1 MSKSLTLNEIR
12 KRAAAFSTSW
22 ATEPGDER
30 QQAQTFVR
38 ELLNVYGVSEARA
51 AFYEHRVKR
60 TSTGNRGYIDAL
72 IPGLLVVEMK
82 SAGKDLGAAEQQA
95 LDYINELPDPELPR
109 WVLSS
114 DFRRFRLLDLR
125 APREEP
131 PQEFS
136 LEELRDSAH
145 LLSFIAGYRERTFGS
160 KTQEAASIKAARLM
174 AGLFEALEGSGY
186 SDHEAS
192 IFLVRTLF
200 ALYADDAGVWDRDLF
215 LEFLETRTSEDG
227 SDLGPQLSLL
237 YQVMGKEPSKRQS
250 NLDELVT
257 RFPYVNGG
265 IFEETLSIPSFDSS
279 MRKRLTDAALFNWSS
294 ISPAI
299 FGSLFQAVKNR
310 DARRELGEHYTT
322 ETNIMKLIG
331 PMFLDELRERFTE
344 SFHDTKALTKLRTD
358 LSRMQFLDPACGC
371 GNFLVVAYREMRA
384 LDLDIV
390 LRLQALTGDTSRSI
404 FFTDADL
411 AVRLSNFHG
420 IELEEWPAQIAATA
434 LHLVDHQANQAME
447 LALGR
452 APEPLPLDKIA
463 SIHPGNALRMDWS
476 SIVPVSDDLI
486 IMGNPPFVGM
496 ARMSPKQ
503 QADNRVAFAEVDAR
517 GLRTG
522 RLDYV
527 ACWYAKAI
535 ATVRGTRSARV
546 AFVSTNSITQGEQA
560 RTMVP
565 LLEREGFAVDFGH
578 RTFKWTSEAPEA
590 AAVHCVIVGFSPS
603 IRLRR
608 KPRLFIYV
616 GTAGEPNELPVKSLN
631 FYLAEGANVVPDKL
645 RRPRNSAM
653 PFATQGSK
661 PVDGGHLLVDA
672 SALNAV
678 RADPRAGKYLRLF
691 VQGKDMLQGGQARHC
706 LWLVDADPTDLNL
719 STILRERLAL
729 VRAARLDSPTASVR
743 EYGTQPALFT
753 QNRQPSSRYFALP
766 EVSSEARTWIPGRFY
781 DPDVVAGNKLIIFPA
796 ADPWHAALLQS
807 SMFMSW
813 VTTFAGRLKSDIS
826 ISPALAYFPI
836 PWPDMDD
843 AGKAGLASAWA
854 DVEAARDAHP
864 TATLADLYGTNSM
877 PQRLLIAHR
886 ALDDLVDRAFAPRQ
900 RFTDNAQRLSHLIA
914 AYQAQSTQNHLTTPA
929 QRRRAPGPKT

>member
-1 MSKSLTLNEIR
+1 MAKSLTLNEIR
-12 KRAAAFSTSW
+12 KRAAAFSSSW
-22 ATEPGDER
+22 KDEPGDER

-82 SAGKDLGAAEQQA
+82 SSGKDLAAAEAQA
-95 LDYINELPDPELPR
+95 LDYIDDLPDPELPR
-109 WVLSS
+109 WILSS
-114 DFRRFRLLDLR
+114 DFRKFRLLDLR
-125 APREEP
+125 ATREDGP
-131 PQEFS
+131 LEFALS
-136 LEELRDSAH
+136 ELRENAH
-145 LLSFIAGYRERTFGS
+145 HLAFIAGFRERTFGS
-160 KTQEAASIKAARLM
+160 KTQEVASIKAARLM
-174 AGLFEALEGSGY
+174 AGLFESLEGSGY

-237 YQVMGKEPSKRQS
+237 YQVMGREPTKRQS
-250 NLDELVT
+250 NLDELIA

-265 IFEETLSIPSFDSS
+265 IFEEPLSIPSFDSA
-279 MRKRLTDAALFNWSS
+279 MRKRLTDAAVFNWSS

-331 PMFLDELRERFTE
+331 PMFLDELRGRFTDGY
-344 SFHDTKALTKLRTD
+344 HDTKTLTKLRAD
-358 LSRMQFLDPACGC
+358 ISRLRFLDPACGC

-390 LRLQALTGDTSRSI
+390 LRLQALSGDTSRSI
-404 FFTDADL
+404 FFTDSDL
-411 AVRLSNFHG
+411 AVRLSSFHG

-452 APEPLPLDKIA
+452 APEPLPLDKID
-463 SIHPGNALRMDWS
+463 SIHAGNALRIDWS
-476 SIVPVSDDLI
+476 SIVKPTEDLI

-496 ARMSPKQ
+496 AKMTAEQ
-503 QADNRVAFAEVDAR
+503 QADNRAAFANVDAR

-535 ATVRGTRSARV
+535 STLKGTRGARV

-565 LLEREGFAVDFGH
+565 LLEREGFTVDFGH

-590 AAVHCVIVGFSPS
+590 AAVHCVIVGFSPTG
-603 IRLRR
+603 RAGR
-608 KPRLFIYV
+608 KPRLFVYKDI
-616 GTAGEPNELPVKSLN
+616 AGAPDELPVKSLN
-631 FYLAEGANVVPDKL
+631 FYLADGASIVPEKL
-645 RRPRNSAM
+645 RRPRSVDM

-661 PVDGGHLLVDA
+661 PVDGGHLLVEQSD
-672 SALNAV
+672 LDAV
-678 RADPRAGKYLRLF
+678 RADPRAAQYLRPF
-691 VQGKDMLQGGQARHC
+691 VQGKDMLQGGAERLC
-706 LWLVDADPTDLNL
+706 LWLDGADPADLNH
-719 STILRERLAL
+719 SPVLRDRLAR
-729 VRAARLDSPTASVR
+729 VRSTRLESPTASVR
-743 EYGTQPALFT
+743 DYATRPALFT

-766 EVSSEARTWIPGRFY
+766 EVSSENRVWIPGRFF
-781 DPDVVAGNKLIIFPA
+781 DPEVVAGNKLIIFPA
-796 ADPWHAALLQS
+796 AEPWHAALLQS
-807 SMFMSW
+807 SMFMAW
-813 VTTFAGRLKSDIS
+813 VTVFAGRLKSDIS

-836 PWPDMDD
+836 PWPDITVLGRTELS
-843 AGKAGLASAWA
+843 AAWA
-854 DVEAARDAHP
+854 GVEDARASHVG
-864 TATLADLYGTNSM
+864 TSLADLYGLNSM
-877 PQRLLIAHR
+877 PQGLLAAQH
-886 ALDDLVDRAFAPRQ
+886 ALDSVVDRAFAQ
-900 RFTDNAQRLSHLIA
+900 RRKFTDNAERLSHLIA
-914 AYQAQSTQNHLTTPA
+914 AYQTETSRDSLQMPK
-929 QRRRAPGPKT
+929 RPGKS